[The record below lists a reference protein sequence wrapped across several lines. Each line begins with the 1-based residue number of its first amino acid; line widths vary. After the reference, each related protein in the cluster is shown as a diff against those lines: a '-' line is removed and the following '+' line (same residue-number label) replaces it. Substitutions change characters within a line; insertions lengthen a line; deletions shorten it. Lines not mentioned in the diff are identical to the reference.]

1 MAKDMVCKLCEADT
15 TQEVAI
21 LLVSDLTGS
30 GQLPIPIG
38 PRCLPAWLTEML
50 EMFALAA
57 PPEAE
62 AELSEDDE
70 AMLEAYEASL
80 VAAESPEES
89 AALNGAGEPDPGPTS
104 ITGSTGRSQRD
115 TSKPAA
121 GNGSGRVSK
130 PKRTPTKSAH

>member
-57 PPEAE
+57 PPEVE

-70 AMLEAYEASL
+70 AMLEAHEASL
-80 VAAESPEES
+80 VAAERPVEVS
-89 AALNGAGEPDPGPTS
+89 ALDGAEEPDPGPTS
-104 ITGSTGRSQRD
+104 ITASAGRSRRD

-130 PKRTPTKSAH
+130 PKGTPTKSAH